1 MTLAPNIE
9 TSTGLPVPSEGIA
22 LHEAASFLTKSVMEP
37 EFMEAWIS
45 PLLERAEREESWYVA
60 SRHDGPDR
68 SYSLQ
73 VFVWPPGS
81 WTRIHDHSSWGAL
94 CCAVGS
100 VVEERYERLDDGS
113 IADHARLKRIWRR
126 EWRRGDRASTVLP
139 YDGGIHRV
147 GNPGESLAI
156 SIHLYGPRMGAVDG
170 RDYDPSREYVC
181 DRRDD

>member
-9 TSTGLPVPSEGIA
+9 TSTGLPVPSEVIT
-22 LHEAASFLTKSVMEP
+22 LHEAASFLTRSVPDP
-37 EFMEAWIS
+37 EFLEARIS
-45 PLLERAEREESWYVA
+45 PLLERAEQDEGWYVA
-60 SRHDGPDR
+60 SRHDAPDG

-73 VFVWPPGS
+73 VFVWPSGS
-81 WTRIHDHSSWGAL
+81 WTRIHDHTSWGAL

-100 VVEERYERLDDGS
+100 VVEERYERLDDRS
-113 IADHARLKRIWRR
+113 VSDHAHLRMIWRR
-126 EWRRGDRASTVLP
+126 EWRRGDGASKVLP
-139 YDGGIHRV
+139 YDGGIHRI
-147 GNPGESLAI
+147 GNLGESPAI